1 MAMGRN
7 ISDLTAQQQAL
18 LNNLSSGVN
27 VDPAEVLDLLGVI
40 EQEFYISN
48 PQFQTSN
55 WNWGAETI
63 NGRVPLGNLEAMEG
77 DEPAIDTVIDGKRLI
92 VNVGI
97 RKAGTRVGIHVHE
110 SGGLTFVMGEEGAIT
125 DFVEGFPER
134 TFPTG
139 TYYYMPYNT
148 PMSAS
153 NLTNSDVQLIDIFYF
168 PVDGLPI
175 TIIEEG
181 YPGYNPPPYFETA
194 SFVSASSDYLLVGDE
209 SVQEEFAQFEIQ
221 GGVNNQRSSYVD
233 FSAIT
238 EHSRLDLGLET
249 AGGGSIRDALPS
261 YVSGSS
267 ALIEVPFFNGIYYN
281 SGAGGDNIDGSS
293 FNDFVRSNSGDDF
306 VASGLGDDVVL
317 TGDGNDLI
325 ESAIGHNIIIA
336 GAGYDTVSYLQPLS
350 MYQIEIQ
357 ERDAIKF
364 LKVYEKDDGSA
375 PVHQDCLFEVESLQF
390 TQGERVDVREL
401 LGLNVQRLYNP
412 QIDRELYTSSTR
424 EIEILTGLG
433 WFNEKAFFVSPFSQD
448 QLVYRFYIPSEDR
461 HFYTA
466 LKSERDLIT
475 GNDEVFSGW
484 QYEGPAFSAYSTD
497 SYLDGAVAIVRF
509 LNLETGVHLYS
520 TNVDEQILLDGD
532 INWLNEGVAWYGDPV
547 LSVDSFV

>member
-1 MAMGRN
+1 MGKS

-18 LNNLSSGVN
+18 LNDLSAGVDVN
-27 VDPAEVLDLLGVI
+27 PVEVLELLGVI
-40 EQEFYISN
+40 EQEFYRSN

-55 WNWGAETI
+55 WNWGAETV
-63 NGRVPLGNLEAMEG
+63 NGTVPLGNLEVMEG
-77 DEPAIDTVIDGKRLI
+77 DEPAIDTVIDGKRLL

-110 SGGLTFVMGEEGAIT
+110 SGGLTFVMGEQGAIT

-153 NLTNSDVQLIDIFYF
+153 NRTDSDVQLIDIFYF

-181 YPGYNPPPYFETA
+181 YPGYNPPLYFDTA
-194 SFVSASSDYLLVGDE
+194 SFIAASSDYLLVGDGSIQGE
-209 SVQEEFAQFEIQ
+209 YAQFEIL
-221 GGVNNQRSSYVD
+221 GGVNNRRSSYVD

-238 EHSRLDLGLET
+238 EQSTLDLGLAT
-249 AGGGSIRDALPS
+249 AGGGTIEDALPS
-261 YVSGSS
+261 YLSGSS
-267 ALIEVPFFNGIYYN
+267 ALIEVPFFNGVYYN
-281 SGAGGDNIDGSS
+281 SGAGGDNISGSS
-293 FNDFVRSNSGDDF
+293 FNDFVRSNGGGDF
-306 VASGLGDDVVL
+306 VAPSLGDDVVL

-325 ESAIGHNIIIA
+325 ESAFGNNIVIA
-336 GAGYDTVSYLQPLS
+336 GAGYDTVSYPQSLS
-350 MYQIEIQ
+350 SYRIEVQ
-357 ERDAIKF
+357 NRDSMKF
-364 LKVYEKDDGSA
+364 LKVCENDSGSA
-375 PVHQDCLFEVESLQF
+375 PVHQDYLFEVESLQF
-390 TQGERVDVREL
+390 AQGARVDVREL
-401 LGLNVQRLYNP
+401 LELNVQRLYNS

-433 WFNEKAFFVSPFSQD
+433 WLNEETFFVSPFTQD

-484 QYEGPAFSAYSTD
+484 QYEGPAFSAYSAD
-497 SYLDGAVAIVRF
+497 GYPDGAVAIVRY
-509 LNLETGVHLYS
+509 LNLETGIHLYS
-520 TNVDEQILLDGD
+520 TNADEQILLSRDA
-532 INWLNEGVAWYGDPV
+532 NWLNEGVAWYGDPV
-547 LSVDSFV
+547 FSVDSFV